1 MERSFLPTS
10 SDGHPKDGVRPKED
24 HGSVLSTRGIFL
36 QDSSLFRDLST
47 QECQLLAGRT
57 RERTVAKNDVIF
69 RQGETCR
76 EMSIVAVGCAKLSY
90 LQASGHELIWCLRT
104 AREVL
109 DVCAIFGGEHR
120 ATAQAM
126 TKSVLL
132 SWSLPTFDSL
142 ILTLPQLGK
151 NLHRVL
157 LQDFTELQ
165 ERYCELTTANV
176 ERRVAGA
183 LIRLAE
189 QIGRR
194 ELTGGITVNISR
206 QELGQMVGTT
216 LFTVSRLVTK
226 WGDLGVL
233 IPGRGTLSL
242 IKPQDLYDLALNPET
257 ERETPVSDAPQFP
270 PRTQPCVGDSQWPAK
285 LQSLPEVPESTIH
298 ASEVQPDRL
307 A

>member
-1 MERSFLPTS
+1 LERSFLPTS
-10 SDGHPKDGVRPKED
+10 SDGHPRDGVRPKAN
-24 HGSVLSTRGIFL
+24 HGSALSARGIFL
-36 QDSSLFRDLST
+36 QDSSLFRGLST
-47 QECQLLAGRT
+47 QECQVVAGRA

-76 EMSIVAVGCAKLSY
+76 EMSIVAAGCAKLSY

-104 AREVL
+104 AKEAL

-126 TKSVLL
+126 TKAALL

-157 LQDFTELQ
+157 LQNFTELQ
-165 ERYCELTTANV
+165 ERYCELTSDNV

-189 QIGRR
+189 QIGSR
-194 ELTGGITVNISR
+194 EPTGGITVHISR

-216 LFTVSRLVTK
+216 LFTVSRIVTK
-226 WGDLGVL
+226 WGDLGL
-233 IPGRGTLSL
+233 LLPGRGTLSL
-242 IKPQDLYDLALNPET
+242 IRPKDLNALALTPQA
-257 ERETPVSDAPQFP
+257 EREITISDPPQFP
-270 PRTQPCVGDSQWPAK
+270 PRTQPSIGG
-285 LQSLPEVPESTIH
+285 L
-298 ASEVQPDRL
+298 
-307 A
+307 

>member
-1 MERSFLPTS
+1 MR
-10 SDGHPKDGVRPKED
+10 PKDN
-24 HGSVLSTRGIFL
+24 HGSTISSRGIFL
-36 QDSSLFRDLST
+36 QDSSLFRGLST
-47 QECQLLAGRT
+47 QECQLVAGRA
-57 RERTVAKNDVIF
+57 RERTVAKNDIIF
-69 RQGETCR
+69 RQGETSR

-104 AREVL
+104 AAEVL

-132 SWSLPTFDSL
+132 SWSLPTLDAL
-142 ILTLPQLGK
+142 ILAIPQLGK

-165 ERYCELTTANV
+165 ERYCELTTDNV

-189 QIGRR
+189 QIGSR
-194 ELTGGITVNISR
+194 EPTGGITVHISR

-233 IPGRGTLSL
+233 LAGRGALSL
-242 IKPQDLYDLALNPET
+242 LKPQELYDLALNPET
-257 ERETPVSDAPQFP
+257 ERETHISDPRQFAPRMQPPV
-270 PRTQPCVGDSQWPAK
+270 RDSQ
-285 LQSLPEVPESTIH
+285 
-298 ASEVQPDRL
+298 
-307 A
+307 